1 MYRTHYADGQLID
14 VVIVQV
20 FLLISFMQSIH
31 DYCISY
37 QPPKRNI
44 LLFFRKNF
52 LLLLGNANIFLW
64 GGNNTLFLRKYEIG
78 WIKTCFLLPIILA
91 VPTPSFGLLKIWLK
105 WRGFIEWKTS
115 SFLLPPIYSPTVSP
129 QILRCCNDGAR
140 NRMASYDA
148 ARTT

>member
-1 MYRTHYADGQLID
+1 MYRTHHADGQLID

-64 GGNNTLFLRKYEIG
+64 GGNNTLFLRK
-78 WIKTCFLLPIILA
+78 
-91 VPTPSFGLLKIWLK
+91 
-105 WRGFIEWKTS
+105 
-115 SFLLPPIYSPTVSP
+115 
-129 QILRCCNDGAR
+129 
-140 NRMASYDA
+140 
-148 ARTT
+148 